1 MLSAL
6 PNEQRN
12 RGTEEQISTERDRGT
27 DKPTCGFFKRE
38 KREEKEERKKE
49 RITLIIRR
57 DLDVPP
63 VSVLGRRAF
72 VARYK
77 LVLPY
82 VATQHGG
89 EGLVQVPLGE
99 EERRKKGGRKEAE
112 MRQK

>member
-1 MLSAL
+1 M
-6 PNEQRN
+6 
-12 RGTEEQISTERDRGT
+12 
-27 DKPTCGFFKRE
+27 
-38 KREEKEERKKE
+38 
-49 RITLIIRR
+49 
-57 DLDVPP
+57 
-63 VSVLGRRAF
+63 SVLGRRAF

-112 MRQK
+112 RRKK